1 MIKNI
6 FFSTIVLLAFVGCSD
21 EDSIDVTVYNP
32 ELSIVQNLD
41 NEVTVLNIVAQIG
54 ASPFYGLEYGGG
66 FIFHVNET
74 SGTAL
79 VATDY
84 SNAGIF
90 AWGDIFDL
98 DTNSIIGSGPENT
111 QQIVN
116 GNANDNSATGVEHV
130 GDYAFKTVQ
139 DLDYNNFDDWF
150 IPSKDSMQAIYDNV
164 HAIGMGDFNENLTY
178 WTSTKV
184 GYAPFVMNFNISWGG
199 IALPGLCTNANG
211 IMIVREIISCLV
223 IYKLKKASLGLLF
236 FDCSL

>member
-1 MIKNI
+1 MIPQNI
-6 FFSTIVLLAFVGCSD
+6 Y
-21 EDSIDVTVYNP
+21 DSN
-32 ELSIVQNLD
+32 LSIEQNL
-41 NEVTVLNIVAQIG
+41 NNGISVLEIIEATDLN
-54 ASPFYGLEYGGG
+54 SLYGIEYGGG

-84 SNAGIF
+84 SEAGIF

-111 QQIVN
+111 QQIIN
-116 GNANDNSATGVEHV
+116 GNSNDNSATGVEHV

-211 IMIVREIISCLV
+211 IMIVRE
-223 IYKLKKASLGLLF
+223 
-236 FDCSL
+236 

>member
-1 MIKNI
+1 M
-6 FFSTIVLLAFVGCSD
+6 
-21 EDSIDVTVYNP
+21 
-32 ELSIVQNLD
+32 SIVQNLD
-41 NEVTVLNIVAQIG
+41 NEVTVLNIVAQVG
-54 ASPFYGLEYGGG
+54 VTPFYGLEYGGG
-66 FIFHVNET
+66 FIFHINET

-98 DTNSIIGSGPENT
+98 DTNSIIGSGLDNT

-139 DLDYNNFDDWF
+139 DLDYKNFDDWF

-164 HAIGMGDFNENLTY
+164 HVVGMGDFNENLTY

-199 IALPGLCTNANG
+199 VALPGLCTNANG
-211 IMIVREIISCLV
+211 IMIVREL
-223 IYKLKKASLGLLF
+223 
-236 FDCSL
+236 

>member
-6 FFSTIVLLAFVGCSD
+6 FFSTLVLLTFIGCSD
-21 EDSIDVTVYNP
+21 EDSLDVTVYNP
-32 ELSIVQNLD
+32 ELSIVENLD
-41 NEVTVLNIVAQIG
+41 NEVTVLNIVAQVG
-54 ASPFYGLEYGGG
+54 VTPFYGLEYGGG

-84 SNAGIF
+84 SEAGIF

-98 DTNSIIGSGPENT
+98 DTNSIIGSGLDNT
-111 QQIVN
+111 QQIIN

-164 HAIGMGDFNENLTY
+164 HAVGMGDFNENLTY

-184 GYAPFVMNFNISWGG
+184 GYAPFVMSFNISWGG
-199 IALPGLCTNANG
+199 VALPGLCTNANG
-211 IMIVREIISCLV
+211 IMIVRE
-223 IYKLKKASLGLLF
+223 F
-236 FDCSL
+236 

>member
-84 SNAGIF
+84 SEAGIF

-111 QQIVN
+111 QQIIN
-116 GNANDNSATGVEHV
+116 GN
-130 GDYAFKTVQ
+130 
-139 DLDYNNFDDWF
+139 
-150 IPSKDSMQAIYDNV
+150 SK
-164 HAIGMGDFNENLTY
+164 
-178 WTSTKV
+178 
-184 GYAPFVMNFNISWGG
+184 
-199 IALPGLCTNANG
+199 
-211 IMIVREIISCLV
+211 
-223 IYKLKKASLGLLF
+223 
-236 FDCSL
+236 